1 MQAQERL
8 RQICTY
14 ACSRKET
21 SRAGS
26 VLILRFF
33 HDYYPSEIAK
43 VLCSSRHSVDEW
55 QRLARRE
62 LKLYLTEPGRLRFVA
77 AKASTGQ
84 AQTKLS
90 AANGDLI
97 GELRRMI
104 FRSRQGD
111 CPPREHLQDIYQSGN
126 ADTTDRLDRVPP
138 IGDTTQINTKNETD
152 LSRVSVYAYEHWQP
166 IDSFRL
172 IAGLAERKLV
182 DLFDVAEE
190 AALANGRARV
200 FRHDLPLTKGL
211 QAFLGQVEPL
221 ARELELEPL
230 LVFLADAGVAGPL
243 DEMVRAEIPR
253 LMAAL
258 LLLAGR
264 VIAVIEP
271 ENMSTLERLERLTRS
286 APGRPTHWEVER
298 AAVILDMTL

>member
-1 MQAQERL
+1 MSDGVGTGRQAGAQAPTVGYGTAWLQAFLNRASGL
-8 RQICTY
+8 
-14 ACSRKET
+14 SFDET
-21 SRAGS
+21 
-26 VLILRFF
+26 
-33 HDYYPSEIAK
+33 
-43 VLCSSRHSVDEW
+43 
-55 QRLARRE
+55 
-62 LKLYLTEPGRLRFVA
+62 
-77 AKASTGQ
+77 
-84 AQTKLS
+84 QTH
-90 AANGDLI
+90 
-97 GELRRMI
+97 
-104 FRSRQGD
+104 Q
-111 CPPREHLQDIYQSGN
+111 
-126 ADTTDRLDRVPP
+126 
-138 IGDTTQINTKNETD
+138 
-152 LSRVSVYAYEHWQP
+152 
-166 IDSFRL
+166 

-230 LVFLADAGVAGPL
+230 LVFLADAGVPGPL

-298 AAVILDMTL
+298 AAVILGMTL